1 MDKVVRDSVTCRSQK
16 SKSKVSGME
25 EHVSCLF
32 SVESCG
38 GGGEYWQISSQLEAE
53 DNLVR
58 LREES
63 EMDIVEEEGILKKDC
78 SSGGARRRPNSRSSL
93 SSRSR
98 GRCWSLRDIIIV
110 TGAMLLL
117 MLCWCCSEVS
127 AKGPEMMPEDDF
139 DSSNKKVKFEDFDT
153 VIKVSSLF

>member
-1 MDKVVRDSVTCRSQK
+1 MDKVVRNSVSYRSQK
-16 SKSKVSGME
+16 SKSESESSSEME
-25 EHVSCLF
+25 EQVSCLF
-32 SVESCG
+32 SLESCG
-38 GGGEYWQISSQLEAE
+38 GGGEDWVTSSQLEGE

-63 EMDIVEEEGILKKDC
+63 EMDFVREEEVGILKKDC
-78 SSGGARRRPNSRSSL
+78 LSRRRPSSK
-93 SSRSR
+93 SSSSR
-98 GRCWSLRDIIIV
+98 GRCWSLRDIIIMS
-110 TGAMLLL
+110 GAMLLF

-153 VIKVSSLF
+153 VNI